1 MARVVSIVN
10 QKGGVGKTTTTINVS
25 SILAEET
32 GQKVLA
38 VDLDPQGNTSSGLGL
53 EKNSYH
59 KCVYNCLIDDTDPSL
74 VIRPTGIPNLDLLPA
89 SIQLAG
95 AEIELVGELSRENK
109 LKKALK
115 NLQNEYRYI
124 LIDCPPSLGLLTVNA
139 LTASTDILIP
149 LQCEY
154 FALEGLTQLLNTINL
169 IQSDL
174 NPDVSILGILLT
186 MADHRTNLTS
196 QIIEEVT
203 QHFPQHVFQSVIT
216 RNVRLSEAPSHGL
229 PINHYD
235 KRSAGATNYQEFTR
249 EMLRCLNQSAH

>member
-1 MARVVSIVN
+1 MTRIISVVN
-10 QKGGVGKTTTTINVS
+10 QKGGVGKTTTTISVS
-25 SILAEET
+25 ATLAEET
-32 GQKVLA
+32 GKKILA
-38 VDLDPQGNTSSGLGL
+38 VDLDPQGNCSSGFGM
-53 EKNSYH
+53 EKNAYK
-59 KCVYNCLIDDTDPSL
+59 KCIYNCLIDDTDPNQ
-74 VIRPTGIPNLDLLPA
+74 VIQATGIKNLDILPA

-109 LKKALK
+109 LKRALK
-115 NLQNEYRYI
+115 ILKDKYDYI

-169 IQSDL
+169 IQADL

-186 MADHRTNLTS
+186 MADNRTNLTT

-203 QHFPQHVFQSVIT
+203 QHFPQHVFKSVIT

-235 KRSAGATNYQEFTR
+235 KKSTGAQNYLEFTR
-249 EMLRCLNQSAH
+249 EMLTCLNQSGH